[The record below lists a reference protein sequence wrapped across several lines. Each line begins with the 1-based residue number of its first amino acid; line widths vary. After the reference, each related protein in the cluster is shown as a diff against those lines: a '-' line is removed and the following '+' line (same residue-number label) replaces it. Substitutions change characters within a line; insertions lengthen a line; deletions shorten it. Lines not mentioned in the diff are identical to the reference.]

1 VNWLNHTKS
10 LNLDPAEV
18 DLDDDTYLV
27 PNYSDLPPLI
37 ASIEKLGMINTP
49 VVQENS
55 DGCLRPLLGR
65 RRLQASV
72 ALGIDSLEVHVVPPD
87 MPVREGFLLAFWDN
101 YSHRPF
107 DEACT
112 AVIVR
117 KLLDLFPRD
126 FVAAEFLPLLGVH
139 PRGPRLEQ
147 LRAVGTLDREML
159 SALACRQIHEK
170 TAAIL
175 AECDDE
181 GQRILF
187 DLIQDLGMNANK
199 NADLVETIVDLAV
212 FQERPIGSFIDDKT
226 ARDILRDR
234 DIPRP
239 QRAERFRDLL
249 RSWRTPD
256 LVEKENRFRQWQRSL
271 PAVPGVVI
279 RHTKAFEDD
288 HCKIEISAR
297 SREEVEI
304 IVAAIRE
311 KLI

>member
-1 VNWLNHTKS
+1 
-10 LNLDPAEV
+10 
-18 DLDDDTYLV
+18 
-27 PNYSDLPPLI
+27 
-37 ASIEKLGMINTP
+37 
-49 VVQENS
+49 
-55 DGCLRPLLGR
+55 
-65 RRLQASV
+65 
-72 ALGIDSLEVHVVPPD
+72 
-87 MPVREGFLLAFWDN
+87 MPVREGFQLAFWDN
-101 YSHRPF
+101 YSHRSF

-112 AVIVR
+112 AVIVG
-117 KLLDLFPRD
+117 KALDLSPRD

-147 LRAVGTLDREML
+147 LRAIGALDHEIL
-159 SALACRQIHEK
+159 NALACKQIHEK

-175 AECDDE
+175 AECDDD

-199 NADLVETIVDLAV
+199 NADLVETIVDLSV

-226 ARDILRDR
+226 ARDILDHR

-239 QRAERFRDLL
+239 QRAERFREIL
-249 RSWRTPD
+249 RSWKTPD

-297 SREEVEI
+297 SREDVEM
-304 IVAAIRE
+304 VMASIRE
-311 KLI
+311 KLT